1 MTTDRKILIIAAA
14 IACAWVAMGT
24 PYPDGNPAPA
34 PQPLEVSTDIEA
46 IINTDASTAAALAEF
61 YADAAAILP
70 DAVASNGQL
79 RQALQKSTR
88 FYFPTIGTA
97 GQYPGYSEAIS
108 DFLTGKLGS
117 DPENYDSQTTRAALQ
132 SLETIHR

>member
-1 MTTDRKILIIAAA
+1 MTTDRKILIVAAA
-14 IACAWVAMGT
+14 IACVWIALGT
-24 PYPDGNPAPA
+24 PYPAGNPAPA
-34 PQPLEVSTDIEA
+34 PQPVKVAPNIESIISTDTA
-46 IINTDASTAAALAEF
+46 TAAALAEF

-117 DPENYDSQTTRAALQ
+117 DPESYDPQNTRAALQ